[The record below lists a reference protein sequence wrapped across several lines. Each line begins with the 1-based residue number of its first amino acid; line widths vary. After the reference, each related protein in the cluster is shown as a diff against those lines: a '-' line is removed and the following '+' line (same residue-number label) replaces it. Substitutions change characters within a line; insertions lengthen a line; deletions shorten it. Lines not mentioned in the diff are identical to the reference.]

1 MNTTQTMTLIQSLD
15 QTLETLNLMMK
26 DLIEDDLKGF
36 LRDTHADPNDSVDF
50 VCDRFGLSAT
60 DELIDVVFEIH
71 EEFFGY

>member
-1 MNTTQTMTLIQSLD
+1 MTLIQSLD
-15 QTLETLNLMMK
+15 RTLETLNLMMK
-26 DLIEDDLKGF
+26 DYIEDDLKGF
-36 LRDTHADPNDSVDF
+36 LADTHSDPNDSVDF